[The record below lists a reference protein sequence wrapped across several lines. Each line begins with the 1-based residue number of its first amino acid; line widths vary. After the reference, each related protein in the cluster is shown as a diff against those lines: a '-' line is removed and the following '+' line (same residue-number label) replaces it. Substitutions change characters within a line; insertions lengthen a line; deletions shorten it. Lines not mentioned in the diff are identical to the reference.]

1 MSEAFTSEDTNLAAA
16 DWPLRPWLLA
26 GLLGLA
32 GLLIYLV
39 TQGNDQVPWQMAV
52 AAFLFFAAI
61 AAAFTLERGSW
72 KEPAVFALAVG
83 VVMAGLA
90 WRAVRYGENLPD
102 EQYGFAAGVVA
113 TALALPLFQAG
124 FLRKRMATP
133 YPDLHYQV
141 WTDAISAAGAL
152 AFTGLSWLALVLMS
166 ELFQL
171 LQIDFLRELMD
182 EGEFGWTFS
191 GLAFGAAL
199 GTLRNQLKVLG
210 TMQSVVLLVL
220 SLLAVPLALGLT
232 VFLLATAVYG
242 PQALWEATRSAT
254 PLLLTCAA
262 GAWVLASAIV
272 RYEDAAMSRSRIMR
286 IAAVV
291 LAAVIL
297 PLAVFAAVSMGLRL
311 DQYGLAPE
319 RLWGL
324 VAIVVACVYGL
335 GFWLALIRGRKSGW
349 AAKMRQTNF
358 HLGLFVC
365 GLALLLALPIL
376 DFGAISAR
384 NQVARLEN
392 GKVPVEEFDFAALR
406 WDFGEPGRRALQR
419 LGKSDNA
426 KVAKLADAAL
436 AQSERVHPGHREN
449 GAEQEQRLANLQFDF
464 DDPALRESFSDYV
477 RQGWGNR
484 CYSRCLAARI
494 GTYPDGSPHLV
505 LIEGRSLKHFHLD
518 EGGAIDSGPPPARRP
533 TCPENG
539 MRPGCPSEPIHPVE
553 LPRERIEVADREP
566 NVEVRLYR
574 GRQVYLDGTPIG
586 EPFD

>member
-1 MSEAFTSEDTNLAAA
+1 MSEAFTSEDTNPAAA

-52 AAFLFFAAI
+52 AAFLFFGAI

-72 KEPAVFALAVG
+72 KEPAAFALAVG

-90 WRAVRYGENLPD
+90 WRAVQYGENLPD

-133 YPDLHYQV
+133 YPDLHYHV

-171 LQIDFLRELMD
+171 LKIDFLRELMD

-210 TMQSVVLLVL
+210 TMQTVVLLVL

-254 PLLLTCAA
+254 PLLLACAA

-406 WDFGEPGRRALQR
+406 WDFGEPGKRALQR
-419 LGKSDNA
+419 LARSD
-426 KVAKLADAAL
+426 VPEIAKLARE
-436 AQSERVHPGHREN
+436 AQRQLERPWRNPDTDRTAGE
-449 GAEQEQRLANLQFDF
+449 RLANLHFTF
-464 DDPALRESFSDYV
+464 DDPALRDQFSAYV
-477 RQGWGNR
+477 RRGQCYGR
-484 CYSRCLAARI
+484 CVAAQV
-494 GTYPDGSPHLV
+494 GAYPDGSPHLV
-505 LIEGRSLKHFHLD
+505 LIEGSSLEHLHLD
-518 EGGAIDSGPPPARRP
+518 ENGMIARGRAPARAPKSQTCAGIDADAMCPTPPPVLTPMA
-533 TCPENG
+533 E
-539 MRPGCPSEPIHPVE
+539 PSASPDWEPK
-553 LPRERIEVADREP
+553 
-566 NVEVRLYR
+566 VEVRPYR
-574 GRQVYLDGTPIG
+574 GQQVYLDGRPIG
-586 EPFD
+586 NPFE